1 VEKLS
6 SPLRPLRL
14 LSWPSSANTCQMSQQ
29 LTLAEIK
36 SRWNDVLDLVER
48 ENRVAW
54 LAFFDA
60 RLVSI
65 DNNQLRLSFVDAEK
79 LSGVHDF
86 TAVRKESHRKVLEQ
100 ACVEIFGVQIDII
113 AE

>member
-1 VEKLS
+1 
-6 SPLRPLRL
+6 
-14 LSWPSSANTCQMSQQ
+14 MSQP
-29 LTLAEIK
+29 LTLPEIK
-36 SRWNDVLDLVER
+36 SRWNEVLDLVER

-60 RLVSI
+60 RLVSF

-86 TAVRKESHRKVLEQ
+86 AAVRKESHRKVLEQ
-100 ACVEIFGVQIDII
+100 ACVEIFAKQIEIMV
-113 AE
+113 E

>member
-1 VEKLS
+1 
-6 SPLRPLRL
+6 
-14 LSWPSSANTCQMSQQ
+14 MSQP
-29 LTLAEIK
+29 LTLPEIK
-36 SRWNDVLDLVER
+36 ARWNEVLDLVER

-60 RLVSI
+60 RLVSF

-86 TAVRKESHRKVLEQ
+86 AAVRKESHRKVLEQ
-100 ACVEIFGVQIDII
+100 ACVEIFGEQIEIMT
-113 AE
+113 E

>member
-1 VEKLS
+1 
-6 SPLRPLRL
+6 
-14 LSWPSSANTCQMSQQ
+14 MSQP
-29 LTLAEIK
+29 LTLPEIK
-36 SRWNDVLDLVER
+36 ARWNEVLDLVER

-60 RLVSI
+60 RLVSL

-86 TAVRKESHRKVLEQ
+86 AAVRKESHRKVLEQ
-100 ACVEIFGVQIDII
+100 ACVAIFRVQIEIMT
-113 AE
+113 E

>member
-1 VEKLS
+1 MS
-6 SPLRPLRL
+6 NPLNLF
-14 LSWPSSANTCQMSQQ
+14 
-29 LTLAEIK
+29 EIK
-36 SRWNDVLDLVER
+36 SRWNEVLDLVER

-60 RLVSI
+60 RLVSF

-86 TAVRKESHRKVLEQ
+86 AAVRKESHRKILEQ
-100 ACVEIFGVQIDII
+100 ACVEIFAEQIEII
-113 AE
+113 VE

>member
-1 VEKLS
+1 
-6 SPLRPLRL
+6 
-14 LSWPSSANTCQMSQQ
+14 MSQP
-29 LTLAEIK
+29 LTLPEIK
-36 SRWNDVLDLVER
+36 TRWNEVLDLVEQ

-60 RLVSI
+60 RLVSF
-65 DNNQLRLSFVDAEK
+65 DKKQLKLSFVDAEK

-86 TAVRKESHRKVLEQ
+86 KAMRKESHRKVLEQ
-100 ACVEIFGVQIDII
+100 ACVEIFGEQIEII

>member
-1 VEKLS
+1 
-6 SPLRPLRL
+6 
-14 LSWPSSANTCQMSQQ
+14 MSQP
-29 LTLAEIK
+29 LTLPEIK
-36 SRWNDVLDLVER
+36 ARWNEVLDLVEW

-60 RLVSI
+60 RLVSF

-86 TAVRKESHRKVLEQ
+86 AAVRKESHRKVLKQ
-100 ACVEIFGVQIDII
+100 ACVEIFGEQIEIMT
-113 AE
+113 E

>member
-1 VEKLS
+1 
-6 SPLRPLRL
+6 
-14 LSWPSSANTCQMSQQ
+14 MSQP
-29 LTLAEIK
+29 LTLPVIK
-36 SRWNDVLDLVER
+36 TRWNEVLDLVER

-60 RLVSI
+60 RLVSF

-86 TAVRKESHRKVLEQ
+86 AAVRKESHRKVLKQ
-100 ACVEIFGVQIDII
+100 ACVEIFGEQIEIMT
-113 AE
+113 E

>member
-1 VEKLS
+1 M
-6 SPLRPLRL
+6 PNP
-14 LSWPSSANTCQMSQQ
+14 
-29 LTLAEIK
+29 LTLPEIK
-36 SRWNDVLDLVER
+36 SRWNEVLDLVER

-60 RLVSI
+60 RLVSF

-86 TAVRKESHRKVLEQ
+86 AAVRKESHRKVLEQ
-100 ACVEIFGVQIDII
+100 ACVEIFGEQIEIMT
-113 AE
+113 E